1 MRHQQRRAPSLVAVA
16 AAPVVTAVAVAAAVV
31 AVVVVVVVEETA
43 AVDVVTAA
51 ATVDVVIA
59 AEAAATVDVVT
70 AAAAVDV
77 VTAAASEKAHRR
89 GGDSRSGMT
98 TCRAR
103 LRLHRAAY
111 TAIVPNSNPTSSTPI
126 SDQLATGDRLTVR
139 KWRS

>member
-16 AAPVVTAVAVAAAVV
+16 AAPVVTAVAVAAAAV
-31 AVVVVVVVEETA
+31 AVVVVEETA

-51 ATVDVVIA
+51 A
-59 AEAAATVDVVT
+59 AAT
-70 AAAAVDV
+70 VDV

-111 TAIVPNSNPTSSTPI
+111 TAIVPNSSPTSSTPI

>member
-16 AAPVVTAVAVAAAVV
+16 AAPVVTAVAVAAAAV
-31 AVVVVVVVEETA
+31 AVVVVEETA

-51 ATVDVVIA
+51 A
-59 AEAAATVDVVT
+59 AAT
-70 AAAAVDV
+70 VDV
-77 VTAAASEKAHRR
+77 VTAAASEKAHR

-111 TAIVPNSNPTSSTPI
+111 TAIVPNSSPTSSTPI

>member
-31 AVVVVVVVEETA
+31 AVVVVVVEETA

-111 TAIVPNSNPTSSTPI
+111 TAIVPNSSPTSSTPI